1 VAVGLLVAAL
11 AAASPAEYYNQA
23 NQAYEAGDYL
33 AAVELYDSA
42 AAQVT
47 HSDILF
53 NRGNAYFKTGRI
65 GRAIADYAR
74 AWVLNPY
81 NPEPR
86 QNLEFCRAYRPDKTA
101 TLQNPLVRFLTSF
114 LRLLDLGTVKL
125 LTGVF
130 FLLALAVL
138 ALLFIR
144 GGRAWVWIS
153 VGLGVACLYSFLSW
167 MSWTQAVSPDRAV
180 VVVPEVVLRSGPGE
194 DYKDIV
200 VVHDGLE
207 ARVRTRRG
215 RYVLVQVPGGTGGWA
230 DSSAVEFIFP
240 Q

>member
-1 VAVGLLVAAL
+1 MAGILL
-11 AAASPAEYYNQA
+11 AAFVVATPADYYNQA
-23 NQAYEAGDYL
+23 NQAYEAGDYPG
-33 AAVELYDSA
+33 AIELYDSA
-42 AAQVT
+42 AAHVT
-47 HSDILF
+47 HADILF
-53 NRGNAYFKTGRI
+53 NRGNAYFKTGQI

-74 AWVLNPY
+74 ARALNPY
-81 NPEPR
+81 DPEPR
-86 QNLEFCRAYRPDKTA
+86 QNLEFCRAYRPDKAT

-114 LRLLDLGTVKL
+114 LRLLDLGMVKL

-144 GGRAWVWIS
+144 GGRAWLWIS

-207 ARVRTRRG
+207 GSIRSRRG
-215 RYVLVQVPGGTGGWA
+215 RYVLLQVPGGTGGWA